1 MKKLINALNDDR
13 IGGMIFGASIVAVI
27 TAMMLFSCLRDE
39 AGLGMVRTQPP
50 LELTECSTCS
60 P

>member
-1 MKKLINALNDDR
+1 MRKLIDMMNDEK
-13 IGGMIFGASIVAVI
+13 IGSMIFGGSIVFVI
-27 TAMMLFSCLRDE
+27 TAMMIFSCIRDE
-39 AGLGMVRTQPP
+39 AGLVRQPAP

>member
-1 MKKLINALNDDR
+1 MKKFIELMNDEK
-13 IGGMIFGASIVAVI
+13 IGSIIFGGSIVVVI
-27 TAMMLFSCLRDE
+27 TAMMIYSCLRDE
-39 AGLGMVRTQPP
+39 AGLIRTQPP

>member
-13 IGGMIFGASIVAVI
+13 VGGTIFGISIVAVI
-27 TAMMLFSCLRDE
+27 MAMMIYSCLRDE
-39 AGLGMVRTQPP
+39 AGLVRQVAPI
-50 LELTECSTCS
+50 EMTECSTCS